1 MIYAF
6 DFDGT
11 LAVTDYPNIVRAKQ
25 EIVNW
30 AKWLRNNGHQIILW
44 TCREGEH
51 LDIALEW
58 CKEQGLEFDAVN
70 DNLEERKCQW
80 DNNCRKIYA
89 DYYIDDHNLFVEEV
103 NCDY

>member
-11 LAVTDYPNIVRAKQ
+11 LAMTDYPNIVRPIEKTVKFAKNLKRQ
-25 EIVNW
+25 
-30 AKWLRNNGHQIILW
+30 GHQIILW

-58 CKEQGLEFDAVN
+58 CKEQGIEFDAVN
-70 DNLEERKCQW
+70 DNLEERKIQW

-89 DYYIDDHNLFVEEV
+89 DYYIDDHNMFMEGV
-103 NCDY
+103 NG

>member
-11 LAVTDYPNIVRAKQ
+11 LAVTDYPNIVRPIEKTVTFAKNLKQ
-25 EIVNW
+25 
-30 AKWLRNNGHQIILW
+30 RGHQIILW
-44 TCREGEH
+44 TCREGGH
-51 LDIALEW
+51 LNIALKW

-70 DNLEERKCQW
+70 DNLEERKAQW

-89 DYYIDDHNLFVEEV
+89 DYYIDDHNMFMEDV
-103 NCDY
+103 NG

>member
-11 LAVTDYPNIVRAKQ
+11 LAVTDYPNIVRPIEKTVTFAKNLKQ
-25 EIVNW
+25 Q
-30 AKWLRNNGHQIILW
+30 GHKIILW

-51 LDIALEW
+51 LDVALEW

-70 DNLEERKCQW
+70 DNLEERKAQW

-89 DYYIDDHNLFVEEV
+89 DYYIDDHNMFMEGV
-103 NCDY
+103 NG

>member
-6 DFDGT
+6 DFDCT
-11 LAVTDYPNIVRAKQ
+11 LAVTEYPNIVRPIKKTVTFAKNLKKQ
-25 EIVNW
+25 
-30 AKWLRNNGHQIILW
+30 GHQIILW

-51 LDIALEW
+51 LDVALEW

-70 DNLEERKCQW
+70 DNLEERKNQW

-89 DYYIDDHNLFVEEV
+89 DYYIDDHNMFMEGV
-103 NCDY
+103 NG